1 MLPGKK
7 YKPEDV
13 LKILRRRYW
22 LILVPWVVVAAGTAA
37 VARRLPDMYRS
48 QALIQVVAPQVP
60 DNIIRPVSSGNFQDR
75 LQATQQ
81 TILSRTRLE
90 RVINDFDLYKN
101 ERKRQVMEEV
111 VDNMRNDITVK
122 PARGDSFTVAYVGRD
137 PVTVMKVTERLAAY
151 FKDESQVEGQRRA
164 EGTNAFVESQV
175 EEKER
180 ALKAVE
186 DKLTQYKLQH
196 AGELPTQLGGNL
208 QALQTINQNLN
219 SIANQLSQD
228 ASLKNSLE
236 TNIQVAESQADP
248 AGPLPGGADGGAAP
262 TTAAQKLASAKAR
275 LAAEQLTKTADNP
288 IIKLLKDDIK
298 ALEQAANEEALK
310 SPVSM
315 AGLSPQEQ
323 MRQARL
329 KQWKDDL
336 EQTKKRI
343 TANQAEEKRLRS
355 LAETYQA
362 KVNNVP
368 IREAEMVQLNRDYDT
383 LSAIYRDFLAKR
395 EASQASVDLERRQI
409 GEQFNLLD
417 QARVPEKPFSP
428 DRTYINMFGVVGGLA
443 LGLALVALIE
453 YRDGTF
459 KTDYEIASVLSL
471 PVLAVV
477 PLMRSAAE
485 TRAVFRRRLL
495 LNLGLG
501 STVMAGLA
509 VLAYVIVR

>member
-7 YKPEDV
+7 YKPEDI

-22 LILVPWVVVAAGTAA
+22 LILVPWAMISAGTAA
-37 VARRLPDMYRS
+37 VARRLPNMYRS
-48 QALIQVVAPQVP
+48 QAVIQVVAPQVP
-60 DNIIRPVSSGNFQDR
+60 DSIIRPVSSGNFQDR
-75 LQATQQ
+75 LNATQQ

-90 RVINDFDLYKN
+90 RVINDFNLYQD

-111 VDNMRNDITVK
+111 VDNMRTDITVK
-122 PARGDSFTVAYVGRD
+122 PSRGDSFTVAYVGRD
-137 PVTVMKVTERLAAY
+137 PVIVMKVTERLAAY
-151 FKDESQVEGQRRA
+151 FKDESQVEGERRA

-196 AGELPTQLGGNL
+196 AGELPTQVTANL

-219 SIANQLSQD
+219 AIANQMSADQ
-228 ASLKNSLE
+228 NSKTTLE
-236 TNIQVAESQADP
+236 TNIQLAESQADP
-248 AGPLPGGADGGAAP
+248 GGPLPAGAEAGTQG
-262 TTAAQKLASAKAR
+262 TAAQR
-275 LAAEQLTKTADNP
+275 LAAAKALLAAAELRMTPDNP
-288 IIKLLKDDIK
+288 QIKLLKEDIK
-298 ALEQAANEEALK
+298 ALQRAANDEEIKA
-310 SPVSM
+310 PVGA
-315 AGLSPQEQ
+315 AGFSPQEQ

-329 KQWKDDL
+329 KQWRDDL

-343 TANQAEEKRLRS
+343 AANQVEEKRLRL
-355 LAETYQA
+355 LAESYQA

-383 LSAIYRDFLAKR
+383 LSSIYRDFLAKR

-459 KTDYEIASVLSL
+459 KTDHEISSVLSL

-485 TRAVFRRRLL
+485 TRTVFRRKLL
-495 LNLGLG
+495 MNLGLG
-501 STVMAGLA
+501 STVMVCLA
-509 VLAYVIVR
+509 VLAYVLVR

>member
-37 VARRLPDMYRS
+37 VARRLPDMYKS

-60 DNIIRPVSSGNFQDR
+60 DSIIRPISSGNFTDR

-90 RVINDFDLYKN
+90 RVINDFNLYQN
-101 ERKRQVMEEV
+101 ERKHQVMEEV
-111 VDNMRNDITVK
+111 VDNMRNDIKVNR
-122 PARGDSFTVAYVGRD
+122 AGGDSFTVQYVGRD
-137 PVTVMKVTERLAAY
+137 PVLVMKVAERLAAY

-228 ASLKNSLE
+228 ASLKTSLE
-236 TNIQVAESQADP
+236 NNIQMAESQADP
-248 AGPLPGGADGGAAP
+248 AGPLTAGADGTP
-262 TTAAQKLASAKAR
+262 STAAQKLAATRAR
-275 LAAEQLTKTADNP
+275 LAAELLTKSEANP
-288 IIKLLKDDIK
+288 IIKILRDDIK

-310 SPVSM
+310 SPVST

-323 MRQARL
+323 LRQARL
-329 KQWKDDL
+329 KQWKDEL

-343 TANQAEEKRLRS
+343 AANQAEEKRLHA
-355 LAETYQA
+355 LAESYQA

-368 IREAEMVQLNRDYDT
+368 IREAEMVQLNRDYET

-459 KTDYEIASVLSL
+459 KTDHEVSSVLSL

-485 TRAVFRRRLL
+485 TRAAFRRRLL

>member
-7 YKPEDV
+7 YKPEDI

-37 VARRLPDMYRS
+37 VARRLPDMYKS

-60 DNIIRPVSSGNFQDR
+60 DSIIRPISSGNFTDR

-90 RVINDFDLYKN
+90 RVINDFNLYQN

-111 VDNMRNDITVK
+111 VDNMRNDIKVTR
-122 PARGDSFTVAYVGRD
+122 AGGDSFTVQYQGRD
-137 PVTVMKVTERLAAY
+137 PVIVMKVAERLAAY

-196 AGELPTQLGGNL
+196 AGELPTQLSGNI

-228 ASLKNSLE
+228 ASLKTSLE
-236 TNIQVAESQADP
+236 NNIQMAESQADP
-248 AGPLPGGADGGAAP
+248 AGPLTAGPDGTP
-262 TTAAQKLASAKAR
+262 STAAQRLAAAEAR

-288 IIKLLKDDIK
+288 IIKLLKDDVK
-298 ALEQAANEEALK
+298 ALRQAANEEALK
-310 SPVSM
+310 SPVST

-323 MRQARL
+323 LRQARL
-329 KQWKDDL
+329 KQWKDEL
-336 EQTKKRI
+336 ELTKKRI
-343 TANQAEEKRLRS
+343 AANQAEEKRLHS
-355 LAETYQA
+355 LAESYQA

-368 IREAEMVQLNRDYDT
+368 IREAEMVQLNRDYET

-459 KTDYEIASVLSL
+459 KTDHEISSVLSL